1 MFKFLPF
8 QKNKNKKIYKNK
20 YNQVDNASK
29 FDKVYAPT
37 STLIDQ
43 EPKKR
48 FSLPR
53 FQLLKFNKNKIAIY
67 IIGTLL
73 FSSIGYLT
81 LVDRY
86 FLVKNINILFPTGS
100 YLSKNDT
107 IEFKTNFENSYFSMF
122 AKNSIW
128 FISSP
133 VLTSMA
139 QEINPTIESVEIV
152 ERVLPNTLKIKVKTE
167 PILATIAIN
176 DTEYWRVSKSG
187 KFVTEDD
194 IGLQQDLIT
203 INTPIIWNK
212 ANYKLSEFNINNVD
226 GQLDKLYF
234 VNYVKKI
241 IEEQGYK
248 LTKTIFN
255 SLEDNNVN
263 FVINNNTVLKFDHT
277 KISIFNTNNR
287 LVNILNNK
295 KINEKILQNEVS
307 YLDFR
312 ISENVFLCEKNKTC

>member
-20 YNQVDNASK
+20 FNQGDTSSK

-37 STLIDQ
+37 SSIVDQ
-43 EPKKR
+43 DVNKK
-48 FSLPR
+48 FKLPN
-53 FQLLKFNKNKIAIY
+53 FKLLKFNKNKIAIY
-67 IIGTLL
+67 TIGMLL
-73 FSSIGYLT
+73 LSSIGYLA
-81 LVDRY
+81 LIDRY
-86 FLVKNINILFPTGS
+86 FLVKNINIFFPTGS

-107 IEFKTNFENSYFSMF
+107 TDFKTNFENSYLSMF

-128 FISSP
+128 FLSST

-152 ERVLPNTLKIKVKTE
+152 ERILPNTINIKVKTE

-194 IGLQQDLIT
+194 IGLRQDLIT

-248 LTKTIFN
+248 LTKTVFN

-287 LVNILNNK
+287 LVNLLNNK

-312 ISENVFLCEKNKTC
+312 ISENVFMCEKGRSC

>member
-8 QKNKNKKIYKNK
+8 KKNKNKKIYKNK
-20 YNQVDNASK
+20 YNISQDNSK
-29 FDKVYAPT
+29 FDKVYAP
-37 STLIDQ
+37 IDNLNK
-43 EPKKR
+43 ETKKS
-48 FSLPR
+48 FSLPK
-53 FQLLKFNKNKIAIY
+53 FNPFKFNKNKIAIY

-73 FSSIGYLT
+73 ISSLGYL
-81 LVDRY
+81 VFIDRY
-86 FLVKNINILFPTGS
+86 FLVKNISIVFPNGS
-100 YLSKNDT
+100 YLSKKDT
-107 IEFKTNFENSYFSMF
+107 TDFKSSFENSYFSLF

-128 FISSP
+128 FASSQY
-133 VLTSMA
+133 LTSIA

-152 ERVLPNTLKIKVKTE
+152 ERVLPNTLKIKLKTE

-176 DTEYWRVSKSG
+176 DSDYWRVSKSG

-194 IGLQQDLIT
+194 IGLQQDLISIT
-203 INTPIIWNK
+203 TPVIWNK
-212 ANYKLSEFNINNVD
+212 SNYKLSDFNINNID

-234 VNYVKKI
+234 VTYIKKI

-248 LTKTIFN
+248 LTKTVFN

-263 FVINNNTVLKFDHT
+263 FVINNNTILKFDPT

-295 KINEKILQNEVS
+295 RINEKILQDQVS
-307 YLDFR
+307 YIDFR
-312 ISENVFLCEKNKTC
+312 ISENVFMCEKNRTC